1 MEEENKLPLYL
12 TLLPNGVAQGILGTL
27 IPLYLIQGLQANLVD
42 LGVMTFTA
50 SLLLIP
56 ASIFL
61 GSLPDRARAS
71 KPYILLS
78 FLSASILLFIMAS
91 RTSVVEFQIL
101 YVILELVNYLRG
113 PSTSILIAETFER
126 RVRSTL
132 IARQGFIEGIGA
144 VIGLGL
150 CTILIDDLGY
160 SGLLFLAC
168 PLKFASF
175 LIALVTI
182 RDSPL
187 YIERHLDR
195 LDGVVG
201 KVEDFSFHLASD
213 GSIIPSLNG
222 DWRFG
227 SPVNMK
233 LFGLGRALFAFAT
246 QNFFTSL
253 SIFLLTRVQLNTS
266 TVFLVFLVRSIFGGL
281 SYLFIDQLF
290 GSSGGFSIKVG
301 TLLRAVLVMLI
312 PVTLLLPMPYSM
324 VFAAIIL
331 SAVAVSGSIYLV
343 GSSLVTL
350 LNAQP
355 GSFGLYDAFA
365 SLGGAL
371 GNFSGGLIP
380 SLYGFEILFVIS
392 GALFLGALLLFYL
405 SRI

>member
-1 MEEENKLPLYL
+1 MKGDNKLPLYL

-27 IPLYLIQGLQANLVD
+27 IPLYLIQGLQANLID

-56 ASIFL
+56 ASVLL
-61 GSLPDRARAS
+61 GSLPDRDRAS

-91 RTSVVEFQIL
+91 RTSVIEFQIL
-101 YVILELVNYLRG
+101 YVFLELVNYLRG

-150 CTILIDDLGY
+150 CTLLIDDLGY

-195 LDGVVG
+195 LDSVVG

-213 GSIIPSLNG
+213 GSILPSLNG

-253 SIFLLTRVQLNTS
+253 SIFLLTRAQLTTS

-281 SYLFIDQLF
+281 SYLFIDQIF

-301 TLLRAVLVMLI
+301 TLLRALLVMLI
-312 PVTLLLPMPYSM
+312 PVTLLLPMPYSV

-371 GNFSGGLIP
+371 GNYSGGLIP
-380 SLYGFEILFVIS
+380 TMYGFEILFVIS
-392 GALFLGALLLFYL
+392 GVLFLGALLLFYL

>member
-1 MEEENKLPLYL
+1 MEGDNKLPLYL
-12 TLLPNGVAQGILGTL
+12 TLLPNGVVQGILGTL
-27 IPLYLIQGLQANLVD
+27 IPLYLIQELQANLVD

-56 ASIFL
+56 ASVFL
-61 GSLPDRARAS
+61 GSLPDKDRAS
-71 KPYILLS
+71 KPYLLLS

-91 RTSVVEFQIL
+91 RTNVIEFQIL
-101 YVILELVNYLRG
+101 YVFLELANYLRG
-113 PSTSILIAETFER
+113 PSTSILIAETFEK

-150 CTILIDDLGY
+150 CAVLIDDLGY
-160 SGLLFLAC
+160 SGLLFIAC
-168 PLKFASF
+168 PLKFVSF
-175 LIALVTI
+175 LTALFTI

-195 LDGVVG
+195 LDGVVE
-201 KVEDFSFHLASD
+201 KVEAFSFHLASD

-233 LFGLGRALFAFAT
+233 LFGLGRALFAFAS

-253 SIFLLTRVQLNTS
+253 SIFLLTKAQLTTS

-281 SYLFIDQLF
+281 SYLFIDRLF
-290 GSSGGFSIKVG
+290 GSNGGFSIKTG
-301 TLLRAVLVMLI
+301 TLLRAVLVILI
-312 PVTLLLPMPYSM
+312 PVTLLLPMPYSV

-371 GNFSGGLIP
+371 GNYSGGLIP
-380 SLYGFEILFVIS
+380 TIYGFEILFVIS